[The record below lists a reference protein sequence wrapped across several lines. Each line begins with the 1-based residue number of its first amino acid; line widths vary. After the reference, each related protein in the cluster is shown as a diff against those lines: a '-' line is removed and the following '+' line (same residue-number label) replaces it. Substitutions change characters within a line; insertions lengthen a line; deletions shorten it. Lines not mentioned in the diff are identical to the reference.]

1 MIKLTKKV
9 ALECALCAVKN
20 WEMKEYRSADN
31 GTTFTADEVVAKLNE
46 MWDALDKKS
55 GTEKPM
61 TEQQKQNLGYKTD
74 LLAVLADG
82 KARTATELLKE
93 VPTFP
98 AEMTNQRVS
107 QLLRQLILDG
117 KVKKDTVKGKTLF
130 SIVEGV

>member
-1 MIKLTKKV
+1 MTKLTKKV
-9 ALECALCAVKN
+9 ALSLAIASLNGEALST
-20 WEMKEYRSADN
+20 EF
-31 GTTFTADEVVAKLNE
+31 TTEEVVAKLNE
-46 MWDALDKKS
+46 MVAQLDKKS
-55 GTEKPM
+55 GAEKPL

-98 AEMTNQRVS
+98 EGMSNQRVS

-117 KVKKDTVKGKTLF
+117 KVKKETVKGKTLF